1 MRRSLA
7 SDEFV
12 EVHDQARGGDE
23 GESAV
28 ALREAE
34 LVVEVALHRGE
45 LGGGGRTA
53 EAAFEGVAQARFD
66 GGVGRLRGEL
76 LAEALVAL
84 DEDGIIEERE
94 GLQRGIRA
102 LAM

>member
-28 ALREAE
+28 ALCEEE

-45 LGGGGRTA
+45 FGGGGRAA

>member
-7 SDEFV
+7 SDKFV

-23 GESAV
+23 GEPAV
-28 ALREAE
+28 SLCEEE
-34 LVVEVALHRGE
+34 LVVEVALHRGD
-45 LGGGGRTA
+45 LGGGGRAA

-76 LAEALVAL
+76 LAETLVAL

>member
-28 ALREAE
+28 ALCEEE
-34 LVVEVALHRGE
+34 LVVEMALHRGE
-45 LGGGGRTA
+45 LGGGGRAA

-76 LAEALVAL
+76 LAEAFVAL
-84 DEDGIIEERE
+84 DEDGIIEEGE